1 MLCECHMTFYIF
13 DIGYLFFSSR
23 RRHTRC
29 ALVTGVQT
37 CALPISLLIQIGKK
51 DVLIDRSYWSNLD
64 LAYAMTI
71 HKSQGSEY
79 DVVVIPM
86 TTSHFMMLKRNLLY
100 TAITRAKQLCIIV
113 GTKPTL
119 TRAIKTLDG
128 TSTKTALLQSEDRHL
143 GKE

>member
-1 MLCECHMTFYIF
+1 MGCEVDFENNAT
-13 DIGYLFFSSR
+13 
-23 RRHTRC
+23 
-29 ALVTGVQT
+29 
-37 CALPISLLIQIGKK
+37 LLIQIGKK

-100 TAITRAKQLCIIV
+100 TAITLAQKLCLIV
-113 GTKPTL
+113 CTKHAL
-119 TRAIKTLDG
+119 QRAITTPDGHSNPTGTL
-128 TSTKTALLQSEDRHL
+128 SLFLASA
-143 GKE
+143 

>member
-29 ALVTGVQT
+29 ALVSGVQA
-37 CALPISLLIQIGKK
+37 CARPISLLIQIGKK
-51 DVLIDRSYWSNLD
+51 DVLIDRSDWSNLD

-100 TAITRAKQLCIIV
+100 TAITRAKKLCIIV
-113 GTKPTL
+113 GTKRAL
-119 TRAIKTLDG
+119 QRAINTLDG
-128 TSTKTALLQSEDRHL
+128 TSRQTGLLSRIRAF
-143 GKE
+143 G

>member
-1 MLCECHMTFYIF
+1 MRISDWSSDVCSSDLCEVDFENNAT
-13 DIGYLFFSSR
+13 
-23 RRHTRC
+23 
-29 ALVTGVQT
+29 
-37 CALPISLLIQIGKK
+37 LLIQIGKK

-100 TAITRAKQLCIIV
+100 TAITRAKKLCIIV
-113 GTKPTL
+113 GTKRAL
-119 TRAIKTLDG
+119 QRAINTLDG
-128 TSTKTALLQSEDRHL
+128 TSRQTGLLSRIRAF
-143 GKE
+143 G